1 MGREFK
7 VIKELATISATAV
20 EFAAVN
26 RIICQQIPSLDFRR
40 EYDSLISDIKA
51 TYQVVLDILQ
61 PVADITAP
69 EAFNSQFTNTYNWYK
84 EHYPAALSEPRVY
97 AEVTFEKY
105 LQFRKR
111 KEVKTSFPMLKGVFA
126 RLHDLIDKWIDNDIW
141 LAMSIDLMLKQL
153 SICLDDVADT
163 FKSDPEEAYA
173 LYQACAGGFATYLG
187 IVSGAVKELPHV
199 SSDSSGE
206 VIYSSNASTISP

>member
-26 RIICQQIPSLDFRR
+26 RIICQEIPSPDFRR
-40 EYDSLISDIKA
+40 EYDSLITDIRA

-69 EAFNSQFTNTYNWYK
+69 EAFNSQFTITYNRYK
-84 EHYPAALSEPRVY
+84 EHYQAALSEPRVY
-97 AEVTFEKY
+97 AEFTFEKY

-111 KEVKTSFPMLKGVFA
+111 KEVKTSFPMLKMVFA

-153 SICLDDVADT
+153 NICLDHVADAC
-163 FKSDPEEAYA
+163 KSDPEEAYA
-173 LYQACAGGFATYLG
+173 LYQACTGGFSIYLG
-187 IVSGAVKELPHV
+187 IVSEAVKELPHV

-206 VIYSSNASTISP
+206 TLYSSNASAISV